1 MDTIVTERLLI
12 RPFQRDDWKDLY
24 EYLSDDEVVQYE
36 PYEVYNEE
44 QAKEEAIRRTTDEA
58 FVAVCLR
65 DSGKLIGNLYF
76 CRGDF
81 DTWELG
87 YVFNKSYHG
96 KGYALE
102 SANALLDDS
111 FSKGARRFVAMCNPD
126 NISSWKLLERLH
138 MRREGHLLKNIS
150 FKTDTNGDP
159 IWLDTFEYA
168 ILKEEWD
175 SLNKG

>member
-1 MDTIVTERLLI
+1 MDNITTKRLLL
-12 RPFQRDDWKDLY
+12 RAFQPDDWKDLY
-24 EYLSDDEVVQYE
+24 EYLSDVEVVRYE
-36 PYEVYNEE
+36 PYEAYNEE
-44 QAKEEAIRRTTDEA
+44 QAKEEAIQRTSDEA

-76 CRGDF
+76 SRGDF

-87 YVFNKSYHG
+87 YVFNKTYHG
-96 KGYALE
+96 KGYAFE
-102 SANALLDDS
+102 SANALLDYS
-111 FSKGARRFVAMCNPD
+111 FCKLGARRIVAMCNPD
-126 NISSWKLLERLH
+126 NISSWKLLDRLH

-175 SLNKG
+175 SLK